1 MAYPIELFS
10 YITPEGLE
18 YKFNNDYD
26 KFLLSFEGE
35 GMPPINYI
43 TQTGPNQH
51 GTTIL
56 DYRLQPRTIQWLH
69 KKNSCDRQGYWES
82 RGVLLDML
90 RPNRSVMWCPGKLV
104 YKLPGNIIRYIDA
117 AIQQGPVFSPRS
129 LDEYDEFSFLET
141 LRFFAPDPTF
151 YDPTLV
157 SVSVMASATIDSLIF
172 PFTFPF
178 SFTEGVISFTN
189 NITYLGTWVSFPK
202 IILTG
207 PLQGVTIYNSAIDE
221 TIKLNYSIT
230 GGEIVTIDLTYGY
243 KTVVSSLGA
252 NLIGS
257 IDDTSSLSL
266 FRIETAPIAPGGVN
280 TITIDAF
287 GAIDFVSSVVLQY
300 YTRYIGI

>member
-1 MAYPIELFS
+1 MQIELFS

-18 YKFNNDYD
+18 YRFNNDYD

-69 KKNSCDRQGYWES
+69 KKNACDRQGYWES

-104 YKLPGNIIRYIDA
+104 YKLPGNVVRYIDV
-117 AIQQGPVFSPRS
+117 AIQQGPNFSPRS
-129 LDEYDEFSFLET
+129 LDAYDEFSFLET
-141 LRFFAPDPTF
+141 LRFLAPDPTF

-157 SVSVMASATIDSLIF
+157 IVTALAGLITDSLIL
-172 PFTFPF
+172 PFTMPF
-178 SFTEGVISFTN
+178 VFMVGIISFSGA
-189 NITYLGTWVSFPK
+189 ITYVGTFATYPK

-207 PLQGVTIYNSAIDE
+207 PLQGVTIYNSAIDK
-221 TIKLNYSIT
+221 TIKLNYSIS
-230 GGEIVTIDLTYGY
+230 GGEVVTIDLTYGY
-243 KTVVSSLGA
+243 KTVTSSTGA

-257 IDDTSSLSL
+257 IDDASSLTL
-266 FRIETAPIAPGGVN
+266 FRIESAPIAPGGVN

-287 GAIDFVSSVVLQY
+287 GAIAGVSSVVLQY
-300 YTRYIGI
+300 YTKYIGI